1 MDKALVVVSSGPL
14 FGKTAIGA
22 VGRTALWIMG
32 QQIDAP
38 VDCTTIHSSPDQ
50 SERNSR
56 GLAHF
61 CIFGALLFVHFY
73 FTAESANIEYSV

>member
-14 FGKTAIGA
+14 FSKTAIGA

-38 VDCTTIHSSPDQ
+38 VDRATIHPAPDQ

-73 FTAESANIEYSV
+73 